1 MSTPAIRGSSRPQY
15 EHPWAVRFCHWTNAC
30 AITVLTLSGLRI
42 FAAFPS
48 FGPKLPEHDL
58 LQTVPQAVTLGGW
71 LGGALRWHF
80 AFMWIFAGGGLLYV
94 ATQLA
99 TGHYRTVLFTPRD
112 VKGVWPMVRHY
123 FFFGPSPAATGQ
135 YNPLQKLA
143 YTTTIL
149 FGAVSLLTG
158 MVMYKPAQFSTLGLL
173 FGGYHGAR
181 LVHFLSM
188 CALLA
193 FIPGHLIMV
202 VLHGWDNFAS
212 ILTGWKRH
220 PEYVAVEREP

>member
-1 MSTPAIRGSSRPQY
+1 VSTPATRGSSRPQY

-71 LGGALRWHF
+71 LGGALQWHF

-149 FGAVSLLTG
+149 LGALSLLTG
-158 MVMYKPAQFSTLGLL
+158 VVMYKPVQFSLLGRL

-181 LVHFLSM
+181 LVHFLAM
-188 CALLA
+188 CGIVG

-202 VLHGWDNFAS
+202 GLHGWDNFRS
-212 ILTGWKRH
+212 IFIGWKRH
-220 PEYVAVEREP
+220 PEYVPLEREP

>member
-1 MSTPAIRGSSRPQY
+1 MSTPATRGSSRPRY

-30 AITVLTLSGLRI
+30 AITVLSLSGLRI

-48 FGPKLPEHDL
+48 FGPKLPERDL
-58 LQTVPQAVTLGGW
+58 LQAVPQAVTLGGW
-71 LGGALRWHF
+71 LGGALQWHF

-212 ILTGWKRH
+212 IITGWKRH